1 MRGRA
6 ISDSANESQGSVVSD
21 FCHLFVSGDAV
32 NGGTGHADTLSGKGE
47 EVEVVEEVE
56 KEEVEKEEVEDRGGT
71 PRAEEMEE
79 RI

>member
-1 MRGRA
+1 M
-6 ISDSANESQGSVVSD
+6 VSD

-56 KEEVEKEEVEDRGGT
+56 KEEVEDRGGT